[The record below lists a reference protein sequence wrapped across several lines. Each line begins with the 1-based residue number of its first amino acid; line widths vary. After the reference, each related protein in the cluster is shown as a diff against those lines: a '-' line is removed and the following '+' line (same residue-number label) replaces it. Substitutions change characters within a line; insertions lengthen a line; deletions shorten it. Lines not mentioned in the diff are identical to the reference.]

1 MTSTLEFLILAK
13 DQASETF
20 KNIGDSV
27 DKNASKFDKFQG
39 AANVAFT
46 AIGAGLVMFAKSS
59 IDAYGDAAEQQS
71 KLELAYQKFPA
82 LAGTNIESLRAL
94 NTELQKKTGF
104 DGDATAAA
112 QASLAAYGL
121 TGDQIAKMTP
131 LMADYA
137 AKTGTDMQT
146 AAEVMGKAM
155 LGSGKALKGV
165 GIDFV
170 DAGSVGANFD
180 QVMSGLST
188 TVGGTAEMMGGTAS
202 GKAKIL
208 KESWGDLQEMAGE
221 KLMPAMN
228 WLVEKGTALTQWMT
242 EHSTATAV
250 LAGGVGVLTGA
261 LMLAANWSTILA
273 IREGIAGMA
282 TAVHSG
288 ITKAAAAAQW
298 LMNAALSANP
308 IGLIIIAIAALVAG
322 ILWLWNNNEGFR
334 NFVIAA
340 WDAIKKAFVAVV
352 DWVVNVMVPWLK
364 QAFENIA
371 HVVGVVVDWILDK
384 WNAYW
389 RGMSIIAGWIG
400 DAVNGIVGFFTSM
413 PGKIAAAAGGMW
425 DGIVSAFKAA
435 INTLIRMWNNFQ
447 LTIGGGNILG
457 IDIPSVTLNTPD
469 IPYLATGGTL
479 ARGGAA
485 VVGERGAELVTMPT
499 GATVTANGAPVSLT
513 PDTLNALG
521 EVITTMILGA
531 IGQDK
536 WTSSMGRVAPA
547 RGR

>member
-20 KNIGDSV
+20 KNIGESV
-27 DKNASKFDKFQG
+27 DKNASKFEKFQG
-39 AANVAFT
+39 VANVAFA

-59 IDAYGDAAEQQS
+59 VDAYADAAESQA
-71 KLELAYQKFPA
+71 KLELAYEKFPGMA
-82 LAGTNIESLRAL
+82 TTSIESLRAL
-94 NTELQKKTGF
+94 NSELQKKTGY
-104 DGDATAAA
+104 DDDATAAA
-112 QASLAAYGL
+112 QASLAAFGL
-121 TGDQIAKMTP
+121 TGDQVAKLTP
-131 LMADYA
+131 LMQDYA
-137 AKTGTDMQT
+137 AKTGKDMAT
-146 AAEVMGKAM
+146 AADDLGKAM
-155 LGSGKALKGV
+155 LGSGKALKVVGV
-165 GIDFV
+165 DFT
-170 DAGSVGANFD
+170 DAGSVAGNFD
-180 QVMSGLST
+180 QVMAGLT
-188 TVGGTAEMMGGTAS
+188 TQVGGTAEMMGGQAS

-208 KESWGDLQEMAGE
+208 AASWGDLQEMAGE
-221 KLMPAMN
+221 KLLPAMT
-228 WLVEKGTALTQWMT
+228 WLVDKGTQLTQWMT

-250 LAGGVGVLTGA
+250 LAGGVGILTGA
-261 LMLAANWSTILA
+261 LMLAANWTSILA

-340 WDAIKKAFVAVV
+340 WDAIKKAFMAVV

-364 QAFENIA
+364 QAFENISHA
-371 HVVGVVVDWILDK
+371 VGVVVDWIVAH
-384 WNAYW
+384 WN
-389 RGMSIIAGWIG
+389 RFIFGFQVIGKMIG
-400 DAVNGIVGFFTSM
+400 DTVGGIVKFFTDM
-413 PGKIAAAAGGMW
+413 PGNISRAASGMW
-425 DGIVSAFKAA
+425 DGIVHSFKAA
-435 INTLIRMWNNFQ
+435 INNIIRMWNDFH

-457 IDIPSVTLNTPD
+457 LDIPSVTLETPN

-499 GATVTANGAPVSLT
+499 GSTVTASGAAVSLT
-513 PDTLNALG
+513 PDTLGALG
-521 EVITTMILGA
+521 NVIASQILGA
-531 IGQDK
+531 IGEDK
-536 WTSSMGRVAPA
+536 WRGSQARLTPGRT
-547 RGR
+547 R